1 MRFHLLLATVA
12 LLGIGILMVTTSTP
26 AAPAKSDGT
35 PKTITGY
42 GCVTAGVEA
51 GCLMVT
57 DKKTQTVYNVY
68 FRGAKPRVGTAIRFT
83 GTAHEGPTTCMQ
95 GQAVNVSSW
104 IQLKMKC
111 RPAS

>member
-1 MRFHLLLATVA
+1 MRSHLLFATLALVV
-12 LLGIGILMVTTSTP
+12 IGIVMVTTSTP
-26 AAPAKSDGT
+26 AAPAERDGI

-68 FRGAKPRVGTAIRFT
+68 FRGNKPRAGTAIRFT

-95 GQAVNVSSW
+95 GQAVNVSNW

-111 RPAS
+111 KPVS